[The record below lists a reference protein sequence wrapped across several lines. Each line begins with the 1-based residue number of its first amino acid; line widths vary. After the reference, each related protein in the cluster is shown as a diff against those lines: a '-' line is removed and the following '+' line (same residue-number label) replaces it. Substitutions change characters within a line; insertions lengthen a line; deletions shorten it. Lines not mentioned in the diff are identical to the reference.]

1 MAHAN
6 LQILINVSPV
16 MKEVDP
22 VPTTIHL
29 RTWHHVDEKVR
40 FDLSVFDRSVRVAPS
55 GVPSSPVCRYPQNSC
70 KTHPHFLHGVPEQL
84 SYL

>member
-16 MKEVDP
+16 MKELDP

-29 RTWHHVDEKVR
+29 RME
-40 FDLSVFDRSVRVAPS
+40 RSGAISPS
-55 GVPSSPVCRYPQNSC
+55 LIEVY
-70 KTHPHFLHGVPEQL
+70 E
-84 SYL
+84 